1 MLDFTLLLAETAQPA
16 DKPGAMVFVALLVFI
31 AASVYL
37 GTLAQA
43 AMDKKKFLEGF
54 FLGNRGLGAWA
65 LALTAT
71 VQSGGTFMGFP
82 SLVYSYGWIVA
93 LWIGSYMVV
102 PLTGFTI
109 LGKRLAQMSRKANAI
124 TVPDLLRTRFD
135 DPRVGLTASLLIML
149 FMSLMMVAQFKAG
162 AIVMKLS
169 AGDLLSFKSNA
180 APNEDGLVL
189 SEDANVKIDV
199 AYYVGLAVFSVTVIG
214 YTLIGGFL
222 ASVWTDLFQSVMM
235 FFGVAVLLVLALAA
249 VARES
254 GQDTITGSMEQ
265 ATLTAVQH
273 TSMGIASGPG
283 YSQDPNHQFLPVS
296 LAVSFFFVWVWGGW
310 SSPASMV
317 RVMAASNTEVMR
329 KSIFLLSCYNCCIYL
344 PLIVICICGRTIYPH
359 LDKTDEIIPR
369 LAINLPQHLP
379 GGWMIT
385 SLILAAPFGAI
396 MATVSCYLLVIAS
409 GLVQDVY
416 LRFINPNASTHQLKF
431 WTNTSMIVIGVL
443 AVAANLNPPDYLQAL
458 VVMSTSCG
466 ASALAIPMLMACY
479 WRRATAAGAISAM
492 LAGAGTVLLLF
503 GLGQVSAAVSQP
515 DGGWVQLLVG
525 TGLTGDLRQWLGAD
539 QTIGMAKGFRPY
551 FVLGMEP
558 VVWGLL
564 MSAVTGITVC
574 LATRP
579 PRAEHVA
586 QFFEAPSL
594 PTPKP

>member
-1 MLDFTLLLAETAQPA
+1 MPLNDCSWLIAQAADSAAA
-16 DKPGAMVFVALLVFI
+16 DKPGAFVFIALMLFI
-31 AASVYL
+31 AASVWL
-37 GTLAQA
+37 GTLAQR

-82 SLVYSYGWIVA
+82 SLVYSHGWIVT
-93 LWIGSYMVV
+93 LWIGSYMIV

-109 LGKRLAQMSRKANAI
+109 LGKRLAQLSRKANAI

-135 DPRVGLTASLLIML
+135 DPRVGLAASLLIML

-169 AGDLLSFKSNA
+169 AGDLLSFESKGSAENG
-180 APNEDGLVL
+180 EDGLVL
-189 SEDANVKIDV
+189 SEDAKVKIDV
-199 AYYVGLAVFSVTVIG
+199 AYYVGLAIFSATVIG
-214 YTLIGGFL
+214 YTMIGGFL

-235 FFGVAVLLVLALAA
+235 FIGVMILLVLALP
-249 VARES
+249 VA
-254 GQDTITGSMEQ
+254 GGMEQ
-265 ATLTAVQH
+265 ATRTAVEH
-273 TSMGIASGPG
+273 TSMAIASGPG
-283 YSQDPNHQFLPVS
+283 YSTKPNHEFLPVG
-296 LAVSFFFVWVWGGW
+296 LAFSFFFVWVWGGW

-317 RVMAASNTEVMR
+317 RVMAAQNTEVMR

-369 LAINLPQHLP
+369 LAISLPQHLP
-379 GGWMIT
+379 GGSMIT
-385 SLILAAPFGAI
+385 AIILAAPFGAI

-416 LRFINPNASTHQLKF
+416 LRFINPNATAHQLQF
-431 WTNTSMIVIGVL
+431 WTNVSMIGVGL
-443 AVAANLNPPDYLQAL
+443 AAIVANLNPPDYLQAL

-479 WRRATAAGAISAM
+479 WRRATSAGVLTAM
-492 LAGAGTVLLLF
+492 LAGAGTVLFLF
-503 GLGQVSAAVSQP
+503 AAGQMDWFGP
-515 DGGWVQLLVG
+515 P
-525 TGLTGDLRQWLGAD
+525 
-539 QTIGMAKGFRPY
+539 QTIGMEKGFKPF
-551 FVLGMEP
+551 FVYGLEP
-558 VVWGLL
+558 VVWGLAV
-564 MSAVTGITVC
+564 SAISGVVVTF
-574 LATRP
+574 ATKP

-586 QFFEAPSL
+586 LFFDAPV
-594 PTPKP
+594 

>member
-1 MLDFTLLLAETAQPA
+1 VSELRFLLAEAATSA
-16 DKPGAMVFVALLVFI
+16 DKPGAAVFFALLVFI
-31 AASVYL
+31 AASVWL
-37 GTLAQA
+37 GTLAQR

-82 SLVYSYGWIVA
+82 SLVYSHGWVVA

-109 LGKRLAQMSRKANAI
+109 LGKRLAQLSRKANAI

-149 FMSLMMVAQFKAG
+149 FMSFMMVAQFKAG

-169 AGDLLSFKSNA
+169 AGDLMAF
-180 APNEDGLVL
+180 
-189 SEDANVKIDV
+189 SEDADVKIDWQ
-199 AYYVGLAVFSVTVIG
+199 YYIGLAVFSLTVIG

-235 FFGVAVLLVLALAA
+235 FFGVMALLILAIPAA
-249 VARES
+249 
-254 GQDTITGSMEQ
+254 GGMEQ
-265 ATLTAVQH
+265 ATLTAVKN
-273 TSMGIASGPG
+273 TSIAIASGPG
-283 YSQDPNHQFLPVS
+283 YAPNSQHEFLPLG
-296 LAVSFFFVWVWGGW
+296 LAISMFFVWVWGGW

-317 RVMAASNTEVMR
+317 RVMAAQNTEVMR

-344 PLIVICICGRTIYPH
+344 PLIVICICGRTIFPN
-359 LDKTDEIIPR
+359 LEQTDEIIPR
-369 LAINLPQHLP
+369 LAIRLTQHLP
-379 GGWMIT
+379 GGSMIT
-385 SLILAAPFGAI
+385 ALILAAPFGAI
-396 MATVSCYLLVIAS
+396 MATVSCYLLVISA

-416 LRFINPNASTHQLKF
+416 LRFINPQATAKELRL
-431 WTNTSMIVIGVL
+431 WTNVSMIGVG
-443 AVAANLNPPDYLQAL
+443 VAAIAAVINPPAYLQAM

-479 WRRATAAGAISAM
+479 WRRATSAGTLAAM

-503 GLGQVSAAVSQP
+503 ALGQLHAAPEAGETAGPLAHV
-515 DGGWVQLLVG
+515 
-525 TGLTGDLRQWLGAD
+525 LGAIGVKLREILGPV
-539 QTIGMAKGFRPY
+539 QTIGMAKGFKPY
-551 FVLGMEP
+551 FILGFEP

-564 MSAVTGITVC
+564 ASAICGVGVSLMTK
-574 LATRP
+574 P
-579 PRAEHVA
+579 PRPEHVA
-586 QFFEAPSL
+586 QFFDAPTEN
-594 PTPKP
+594 P